1 MAKRKR
7 SIALVGVLWL
17 LALGLLVVTILLY
30 NDTRLSHRATGFPYM
45 PLYGAVTWWFFL
57 VIPLIGW
64 TWGVFNDLKSSGL
77 DARYDRYRTDG
88 ERYEVVDDR

>member
-17 LALGLLVVTILLY
+17 LALGLLAVTIVLY
-30 NDTRLSHRATGFPYM
+30 NDTRLSHRSTGFPYM

-64 TWGVFNDLKSSGL
+64 TWGYFNDLKDDGI
-77 DARYDRYRTDG
+77 DR
-88 ERYEVVDDR
+88 ER